1 VARNAVVTR
10 QGVFC
15 LAVIQGWLID
25 GGINCAT
32 ESKEQIVDRD
42 TGRERESLAK
52 TKTLFM

>member
-1 VARNAVVTR
+1 VTR